1 MAHKEI
7 IMVKLNKLQQA
18 CLATL
23 RGNKAWEAAFIA
35 IIEANGKWW
44 KRALREQFLHD
55 SIVCGVDVKHM
66 PYIRQS
72 RNGCEEIHDLLYLG
86 YARKAPK
93 QRASNR
99 FNRKAKQINQ

>member
-1 MAHKEI
+1 
-7 IMVKLNKLQQA
+7 MVKLNKLQQA
-18 CLATL
+18 CLDTL
-23 RGNKAWEAAFIA
+23 GGNEAWEAAFVA
-35 IIEANGKWW
+35 VIEANGKWW

-55 SIVCGVDVKHM
+55 SNVCGVDDKHL
-66 PYIRQS
+66 PYIRQI

-99 FNRKAKQINQ
+99 FDRKAKQVNQ